1 MSFATV
7 ADYEAKYGAVDD
19 TAVLQEWLDDA
30 TTTLTGWLGDRVETI
45 DADVLRMVC
54 RDMAH
59 RAYDTGMPGIPA
71 KSWTQ
76 QANGF
81 MEQVT
86 YANPT
91 GDFYLTKN
99 ERSLLGLGGS
109 SVGFVSSSLSPAYG
123 GE

>member
-7 ADYEAKYGAVDD
+7 ADYEAKYKAVDD

-59 RAYDTGMPGIPA
+59 RAFDTGTPGIPA

-86 YANPT
+86 LANPT
-91 GDFYLTKN
+91 GDFFLTKN

-109 SVGFVSSSLSPAYG
+109 SVGFVSSSLSPAHG